1 MTQAKITNQIQINP
15 RILINLKA
23 YLNRLAFLQIGLSGW
38 FVLLFLV
45 ASYTAQASPLS
56 NHPSAYLSM
65 HSDDPVDWQLW
76 QQASLNQAKQ
86 QNKLI
91 LISSGYFACHWCHV
105 MQQENYQ
112 DTQVAALLNQHFISI
127 KLDRE
132 LSPDLDDHLLAFA
145 RRTTGQA
152 GWPLHVI
159 LTPDGYPFASFVYLP
174 RDDLINRL
182 NRIQQLWQTDAQ
194 TINQLSQQTN
204 QDSDLEFES
213 LTTAQLKQQLLDQ
226 LPSQIDTFAGGLNS
240 TQKFP
245 NSPLLKALL
254 LEKNLDSN
262 LLDWLEITLESMQS
276 EHLYDHL
283 HHGFFRY
290 TVDPTWREPHFE
302 KMLYDNAQLAEVYFL
317 AAKLFEREDFL
328 ETAQHTLSYIEHE
341 LMSPLTGL
349 ALSSQ
354 SAIDDEGLDG
364 GRYLW
369 TRQQLKQT
377 LQIELYQHVHQAWS
391 LDQAPPLL
399 NYGWLPKPIDNH
411 QAWLRIQSELSNRP
425 GITDDKQ
432 LIGWNGLLLSAYA
445 QAFKTTNHPH
455 YARIGHALAQ
465 RLSQLLL
472 LDKAPRAVNNQGQ
485 FSHSAGLED
494 FAYTLAGLQDW
505 QKASQL
511 DLSQPIQQLQTK
523 ANQLFKTE
531 NGWATNQTNLL
542 PTQQIQPDYADRA
555 TPSST
560 ALLRCENAFNKKP
573 IQVKSALPLWR
584 YASYLIQKDC

>member
-1 MTQAKITNQIQINP
+1 MTNQTPISP

-23 YLNRLAFLQIGLSGW
+23 YLNRLALFKLRLGSG
-38 FVLLFLV
+38 FVLWFLITGF
-45 ASYTAQASPLS
+45 AAQASPLT
-56 NHPSAYLSM
+56 NHPSAYLAM
-65 HSDDPVDWQLW
+65 HSEDPVNWQLW

-112 DTQVAALLNQHFISI
+112 DPQVADLLNQHFISI
-127 KLDRE
+127 KIDRE

-145 RRTTGQA
+145 RRATGQA

-159 LTPDGYPFASFVYLP
+159 LTPDGYPFTSFVYLP
-174 RDDLINRL
+174 RDDLLNRL
-182 NRIQQLWQTDAQ
+182 NRIQQLWQTDAK
-194 TINQLSQQTN
+194 TINQLSRQAN
-204 QDSDLEFES
+204 QDLDFTS
-213 LTTAQLKQQLLDQ
+213 LTPAQLKQQLLEQ
-226 LPSQIDTFAGGLNS
+226 LPTQIDTFAGGLNV

-254 LEKNLDSN
+254 LEKSLDSN
-262 LLDWLEITLESMQS
+262 LLDWLETTLEAMQT

-290 TVDPTWREPHFE
+290 TVDPSWQEPHFE

-317 AAKLFEREDFL
+317 AADIFEREDFL
-328 ETAQHTLSYIEHE
+328 QTAQNTLAYIENE
-341 LMSPLTGL
+341 MMSPLTGL

-354 SAIDDEGLDG
+354 SAIDGDGLDG

-369 TRQQLKQT
+369 TKQQLEQT
-377 LQIELYQHVHQAWS
+377 LNSDQYQLIDQAWS

-411 QAWLRIQSELSNRP
+411 QAWLSIQSELSKRP

-445 QAFKTTNHPH
+445 QAFKTTQNPH

-472 LDKAPRAVNNQGQ
+472 LDNAPRAINNQGQ
-485 FSHSAGLED
+485 FSDTAGLED

-505 QKASQL
+505 QAATQL
-511 DLSQPIQQLQTK
+511 DLSKPIQQLETK

-542 PTQQIQPDYADRA
+542 PTQSVQFDYADSA
-555 TPSST
+555 TPSSS
-560 ALLRCENAFNKKP
+560 ALLHCQNPTHKHT